1 MIREHHFQQA
11 RCGHRRPCSTRSQA
25 VRLEELATRL
35 MWLQRQWDQPGRDTE
50 LDAVLAS
57 SREAWHDIQNA
68 LAHGTLSLPLEV
80 RENLLILSVYAH
92 SKIETC
98 ASRRDGQ
105 ALSSLLALTRTL
117 AGSLKEWRAAA

>member
-11 RCGHRRPCSTRSQA
+11 RCGHRRPCSTRSQV
-25 VRLEELATRL
+25 VRLEELAARL
-35 MWLQRQWDQPGRDTE
+35 MRLQRQWDQPGRDSE

-57 SREAWHDIQNA
+57 SRDAWHDIQNA

-98 ASRRDGQ
+98 ATNRDGQ

>member
-1 MIREHHFQQA
+1 MIRDHHYQPTRAAQ
-11 RCGHRRPCSTRSQA
+11 RRACSAHSQA
-25 VRLEELATRL
+25 VRLEELAMRL
-35 MWLQRQWDQPGRDTE
+35 MRVQRHWDQPGRDAE

-57 SREAWHDIQNA
+57 SREAWHEIQSA
-68 LAHGTLSLPLEV
+68 LAHGTLSVPVKV

-98 ASRRDGQ
+98 AVRRDGH

>member
-1 MIREHHFQQA
+1 MIREHHFQQT
-11 RCGHRRPCSTRSQA
+11 RHGHRRPCATRSQA
-25 VRLEELATRL
+25 ARLEEIAMRL
-35 MWLQRQWDQPGRDTE
+35 MRLQRQWDHPGRDDE

-57 SREAWHDIQNA
+57 SRDTWHDIQSA
-68 LAHGTLSLPLEV
+68 LAHGALSLPLEV
-80 RENLLILSVYAH
+80 CENLLILSVYAH

-98 ASRRDGQ
+98 ASHRDGQ